1 MLFLKR
7 ELENIMSKNEV
18 KNYIEHMDE
27 NGLTNLCNDVYEWKY
42 VTGKLRPDCTLNQL
56 AENLQYWEIRDIE
69 EIVIEVAAKRFSNI
83 VLLLFKSN
91 PSSYLK

>member
-1 MLFLKR
+1 MTR
-7 ELENIMSKNEV
+7 EEV

-27 NGLTNLCNDVYEWKY
+27 NGLTKLCSDIYEWKY
-42 VTGKLRPDCTLNQL
+42 ETGKLRPDCTLNQL

-69 EIVIEVAAKRFSNI
+69 KIVIEVAARRFDDV

-91 PSSYLK
+91 PDNYLK